1 MKNLLITFSISS
13 LFFLNGCTEL
23 QQIASQIPTDTSTA
37 GIGGVSSMKIS
48 QGLKQA
54 LEFGVQDGV
63 KKLGQKDGFFG
74 NNLTKI
80 LLPQELQKVD
90 NTLRNIGLGS
100 LADEGLKLLNR
111 AAEDAVTEA
120 APIFTNA
127 ITSMN
132 FNDAKGILL
141 GGDNAAT
148 SYLQNRTSSQLFNAF
163 EPKVQNSLSK
173 VGADKI
179 WQQIIT
185 QYNNLTGQNITTD
198 LNAYVT
204 QQAINGVFKMVAQK
218 EEGIRN
224 NIGLRTTS
232 LLQEVFG
239 LQDFK
244 N

>member
-1 MKNLLITFSISS
+1 MKKSIFTLLLLTGITFQS
-13 LFFLNGCTEL
+13 CTEL
-23 QQIASQIPTDTSTA
+23 QQIASQMPTDTSTA
-37 GIGGVSSMKIS
+37 GIGGTTSLRIS

-54 LEFGVQDGV
+54 LEFGVQEGV
-63 KKLGQKDGFFG
+63 QTLGQKDGYFG
-74 NNLTKI
+74 NSMTKI

-90 NTLRNIGLGS
+90 KTLRDIGLGS

-127 ITSMN
+127 ITTMT

-141 GGDNAAT
+141 GGDNSAT
-148 SYLQNRTSSQLFNAF
+148 QYLQSKTSTQLFTAF
-163 EPKVQNSLSK
+163 EPKVQNSLGK

-179 WQQIIT
+179 WNQIIT
-185 QYNNLTGQNITTD
+185 KYNTFTGQNVTTD

-204 QQAINGVFKMVAQK
+204 EQAINGVFKMVAEK
-218 EEGIRN
+218 ESGIRN
-224 NIGLRTTS
+224 NIGMRTTP

-239 LQDFK
+239 LQD
-244 N
+244 

>member
-1 MKNLLITFSISS
+1 MKNLILSLGFSSVFILS
-13 LFFLNGCTEL
+13 GCAEL
-23 QQIASQIPTDTSTA
+23 QQIATQLPSDTSTS
-37 GIGGVSSMKIS
+37 GIGGVSSVRIA

-54 LEFGVQDGV
+54 LEIGVQDGV
-63 KKLGQKDGFFG
+63 KKLGQENGFFG
-74 NNLTKI
+74 NSLTRI

-90 NTLRNIGLGS
+90 KTLRDIGLGS

-148 SYLQNRTSSQLFNAF
+148 SYLQNRTSNQLFTAF
-163 EPKVQNSLSK
+163 QPKVENSLGK
-173 VGADKI
+173 VGADRI
-179 WQQIIT
+179 WEQIISR
-185 QYNNLTGQNITTD
+185 YNTFTGQSITTD

-204 QQAINGVFKMVAQK
+204 QQAINGVFKMVAEK
-218 EEGIRN
+218 EQGIRN
-224 NIGLRTTS
+224 NIGLRTTP

-239 LQDFK
+239 LQD
-244 N
+244 

>member
-1 MKNLLITFSISS
+1 
-13 LFFLNGCTEL
+13 
-23 QQIASQIPTDTSTA
+23 
-37 GIGGVSSMKIS
+37 
-48 QGLKQA
+48 
-54 LEFGVQDGV
+54 
-63 KKLGQKDGFFG
+63 
-74 NNLTKI
+74 KI

-148 SYLQNRTSSQLFNAF
+148 SYLQNRTSSQLFNSFA
-163 EPKVQNSLSK
+163 PKFQNSFTI
-173 VGADKI
+173 ACAHHI
-179 WQQIIT
+179 WQLIIT
-185 QYNNLTGQNITTD
+185 QYHHLTEQNITPA

-204 QQAINGVFKMVAQK
+204 QQAINGLFKIVAQK
-218 EEGIRN
+218 DEGIRI

-232 LLQEVFG
+232 LLQAV
-239 LQDFK
+239 
-244 N
+244 